1 MYISKNFRAAVRLAC
16 KAFACTALLLSVPL
30 AVPAQTENASVII
43 VDPSAPAQPFPHFW
57 EQIFGSGRAILA
69 LRDNYRQDLR
79 ETEKI
84 TGLRYVRFH
93 AIFHDEVGVYDEN
106 EQATQTEAAVKIDP
120 VAMGKR
126 LFSTPTACIQCH
138 QATGLGIAGT
148 YPPLAG
154 SEFVN
159 GPDDRIIRILLDG
172 LKGPVKVK
180 GTTFPGVTVMPSF
193 GPSGFNWT
201 DDKIADVLTYVRQE
215 WGNKAPPVDAAK
227 VAQIRQ
233 QVATHEA
240 WTAEEILQIK

>member
-1 MYISKNFRAAVRLAC
+1 MSAPDNQDPRFDRS
-16 KAFACTALLLSVPL
+16 AFGDDQLVDAHETALKPKTDDQAHYSLGPLILLFILSGCVL
-30 AVPAQTENASVII
+30 FAAMYTIRYSG
-43 VDPSAPAQPFPHFW
+43 HFNNL
-57 EQIFGSGRAILA
+57 I
-69 LRDNYRQDLR
+69 
-79 ETEKI
+79 
-84 TGLRYVRFH
+84 
-93 AIFHDEVGVYDEN
+93 YDEN